1 MQHRRTALI
10 SVLAVGALALA
21 ACGDG
26 SNGSSVDAGGP
37 TETPPSTSAEI
48 VEVAPE
54 VAQAAPCEVGAL
66 ESAYIAKYGAPPEG
80 ASFLVDKCL
89 EGYATASMYVGFEP
103 PVFVVYRAVE
113 GGGWDAL
120 GRGYVEVC
128 ADTGIPPEIAP
139 QIGCDV

>member
-1 MQHRRTALI
+1 MIRRRNLALTGI
-10 SVLAVGALALA
+10 AFGALALA
-21 ACGDG
+21 ACGGG
-26 SNGSSVDAGGP
+26 SGDAPTIDAGGP
-37 TETPPSTSAEI
+37 PSTEAEI

-54 VAQAAPCEVGAL
+54 VAQAAPCDAAVFEG
-66 ESAYIAKYGAPPEG
+66 AYIAEFGQPPAGATF
-80 ASFLVDKCL
+80 AVDRCL

-113 GGGWDAL
+113 GGGWEAL